1 MKLTLRFLLLV
12 AALLIGVAA
21 SAASG
26 YYALAR
32 LDRAL
37 DAVVKTDMER
47 LLAITHSR
55 RLFRSMVVL
64 ERDYLLSTSADERKG
79 MDKKMATAATD
90 LEEQI
95 DKYAKL
101 MPNEDRAA
109 IEGIRGARSRWIE
122 LDERVREA
130 ARKGD
135 PQAVKL
141 AGLHSKDPVSWE
153 ASIGKLVKANEAR
166 LAKQVA
172 GTHETYV
179 TARTR
184 LMVVSCLAALF
195 AVGFGSLIFRGIRRN
210 MNEVVELNTNLEGLV
225 KVRTEAL
232 AARERSLRLVL
243 DSTGDGIV
251 GVKHDRTVSEGT
263 SAAAERW
270 FGVPAPGTPLADYL
284 FPDDERQRGLFDVAL
299 DQLLDGFLPWEV
311 SVDQMLRRFRRADL
325 TLELEYK
332 QVQAEG
338 SELSMLVVVRDVT
351 ARVKSELAEQAA
363 REQQSLVSK
372 LLSDKAGFAAF
383 VAEAE
388 RIFSALGS
396 ETDLPV
402 IQRHLHTLKGNVA
415 IFGLS
420 SLAERFHALESR
432 IEESGE
438 APSAIEVLELSDA
451 FREKLHSIDDFL
463 SGVSRSVYEV
473 ETADHNEL
481 IESLLARKDY
491 QDILQMVELWTWP
504 RTAEHLARLSSQVE
518 YVAKRLDKQVD
529 VVIEHNELRL
539 PPDYLEQF
547 WPALV
552 HVTRNAVDH
561 GVEPA
566 YERVE
571 RGKPERAT
579 ITLRTWQIDGSFFL
593 EVSDDGAGI
602 DPEAVRRAAEARG
615 VELQPGEDPLELIFE
630 DGMSTRQEVT
640 DLSGRGVG
648 LSAVRQAC
656 EAAGGRVHVTSEVGK
671 GTKMLFEFRRPIVKT
686 GALEQRVKRHWSLS
700 PLRNDHDESSMRVR
714 VAKSMGMG

>member
-1 MKLTLRFLLLV
+1 VKLTLRFLLLV
-12 AALLIGVAA
+12 AALLVGVAA

-32 LDRAL
+32 LDSAL

-64 ERDYLLSTSADERKG
+64 ERDYLLSTSAEERKG
-79 MDKKMATAATD
+79 MDKKMATAAKD

-95 DKYAKL
+95 GKYAQL
-101 MPNEDRAA
+101 MPAEDRAA

-122 LDERVREA
+122 RDQRVREA

-135 PQAVKL
+135 PEALKL
-141 AGLHSKDPVSWE
+141 AALHSKDPVSWE

-184 LMVVSCLAALF
+184 LFAVSCLAALF
-195 AVGFGSLIFRGIRRN
+195 AAGFGSLIFRGIRRN

-270 FGVPAPGTPLADYL
+270 FGVPAPGTALADYL
-284 FPDDERQRGLFDVAL
+284 FAGDERQRGLFNVAL
-299 DQLLDGFLPWEV
+299 DQLLDGLLPWEV
-311 SVDQMLRRFRRADL
+311 SVDQMLRRFRHGDL

-351 ARVKSELAEQAA
+351 ARVKSELSEQAA

-372 LLSDKAGFAAF
+372 LLSDKQGFAAF
-383 VAEAE
+383 VAEVE
-388 RIFSALGS
+388 RIFSALGT
-396 ETDLPV
+396 EQDLAV

-415 IFGLS
+415 IFGLA

-438 APSAIEVLELSDA
+438 APTAGEVLELNDA

-463 SGVSRSVYEV
+463 SGVSRNVYEV
-473 ETADHNEL
+473 ETDDHNAL

-491 QDILQMVELWTWP
+491 QDILGMVELWTWP
-504 RTAEHLARLSSQVE
+504 RTSEHLARLRSQIE
-518 YVAKRLDKQVD
+518 YVAKRLEKQVD
-529 VVIEHNELRL
+529 VAIEHNDLRL
-539 PPDYLEQF
+539 PRDYLEQF
-547 WPALV
+547 WPTLV

-561 GVEPA
+561 GVEPS

-571 RGKPERAT
+571 HGKPERAT
-579 ITLRTWQIDGSFFL
+579 VRLRTWQIDGSFFL
-593 EVSDDGAGI
+593 EIADDGAGI
-602 DPEAVRRAAEARG
+602 DPEAVRGAAEARG
-615 VELQPGEDPLELIFE
+615 VELQPGQDPLELLFE

-656 EAAGGRVHVTSEVGK
+656 EAAGGRVLLTSELGK
-671 GTKMLFEFRRPIVKT
+671 GTKMLFEFRRPILKT

-700 PLRNDHDESSMRVR
+700 PLRSDYDESATRVR
-714 VAKSMGMG
+714 VAQSVRAG